1 MIHTAQVYVHHR
13 IHKYQMKSLYRT
25 MQEASE
31 SENRSRNSW
40 LCFKVKAAAVL

>member
-1 MIHTAQVYVHHR
+1 MIHTAHVHHR

-31 SENRSRNSW
+31 SENRSKNSW

>member
-1 MIHTAQVYVHHR
+1 MIHTAHVHHR

-31 SENRSRNSW
+31 SENEAEIHGFASR
-40 LCFKVKAAAVL
+40 